1 MNVLK
6 RSDEGDRVA
15 VWAESDQ
22 ATDVCEVALA
32 VVSAQSDQLQL
43 LCEVV
48 LVVLG
53 RSKVQ
58 EPP

>member
-6 RSDEGDRVA
+6 RPYEGALVA

-22 ATDVCEVALA
+22 ARDVCAGALA
-32 VVSAQSDQLQL
+32 VVSAQSDQVPL

-48 LVVLG
+48 LVVLV
-53 RSKVQ
+53 RPKVQ